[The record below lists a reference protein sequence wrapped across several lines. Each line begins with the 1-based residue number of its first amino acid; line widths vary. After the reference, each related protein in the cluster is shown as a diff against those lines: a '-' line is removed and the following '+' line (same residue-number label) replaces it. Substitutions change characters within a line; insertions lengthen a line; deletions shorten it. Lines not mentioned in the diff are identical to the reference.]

1 MFYLYFFGI
10 NISAG
15 AVMVTGASLF
25 AIIYRDTISPSLA
38 GLSISYALSVT
49 QTLNW
54 FVRVTAEVE
63 SKIVAVERL
72 REFSVLPTEPIKS
85 FDQAPTV
92 APNWPSQVCY
102 CSIFNCPHVFLEVT

>member
-1 MFYLYFFGI
+1 MYVCV
-10 NISAG
+10 SAG
-15 AVMVTGASLF
+15 AMIVTGASLF
-25 AIIYRDTISPSLA
+25 AIVARGTVSPSLA

-72 REFSVLPTEPIKS
+72 REFSMLPTEPQPKPN
-85 FDQAPTV
+85 APPSV
-92 APNWPSQVCY
+92 PRSWPSEVCV
-102 CSIFNCPHVFLEVT
+102 CVLCTC

>member
-1 MFYLYFFGI
+1 MT
-10 NISAG
+10 A
-15 AVMVTGASLF
+15 ASLF
-25 AIIYRDTISPSLA
+25 AIVARGSISPSMA

-72 REFSVLPTEPIKS
+72 REFSVLPTEPVQDENAK
-85 FDQAPTV
+85 ATV
-92 APNWPSQVCY
+92 PRNWPT
-102 CSIFNCPHVFLEVT
+102 EVLGRLWQ